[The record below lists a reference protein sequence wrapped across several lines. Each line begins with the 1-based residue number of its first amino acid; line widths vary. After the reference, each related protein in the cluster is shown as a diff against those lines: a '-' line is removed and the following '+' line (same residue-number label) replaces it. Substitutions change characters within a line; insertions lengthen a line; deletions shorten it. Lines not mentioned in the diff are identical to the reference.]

1 MWRALCHNPNKT
13 ASLTMETPRLPLAP
27 VRRRWVRLLP
37 LLWVACSLAWGF
49 DHATYIRPIE
59 KTLPAAGVTQVVVQN
74 LVGPITVKTSS
85 DEQIHLVVLIHAGG
99 ADATFARTLAGQLD
113 FQVQNINGQV
123 RIIGVYPLDH
133 FRDYGY
139 PKMKSILGI
148 HGTDSNEYDGQKV
161 FIRDVGSKKAVEL
174 WAEVRLTLPARLGL
188 VLRNTYGDVELRGG
202 GAAVGAAAGGS
213 LDGFTDVGDFSI
225 YRPLWSTI
233 KIQSDYGKVEFTDG
247 LGEARSVHVSTNV
260 GGAYLD
266 LPPGSNCQI
275 IAHKDL
281 GFLHN
286 DVNDAK
292 FSKNSA
298 GDSVLQLGDGH
309 GAHVHIDMSVGS
321 LHLAKVRG

>member
-1 MWRALCHNPNKT
+1 
-13 ASLTMETPRLPLAP
+13 METPQLPSAP
-27 VRRRWVRLLP
+27 VFRRWARVLP
-37 LLWVACSLAWGF
+37 LLWAACGLAWGF
-49 DHATYIRPIE
+49 GRTTYIRPIE
-59 KTLPAAGVTQVVVQN
+59 KTLSAAGITQVVVQN
-74 LVGPITVKTSS
+74 LVGPISVKTSS
-85 DEQIHLVVLIHAGG
+85 DGQIHLVVLIHAGG

-113 FQVQNINGQV
+113 FQVQNINGQL

-139 PKMKSILGI
+139 PHMKSILGI

-174 WAEVRLTLPARLGL
+174 WAEVRLSLPAQLGL
-188 VLRNTYGDVELRGG
+188 VLRNTYGDIDLRGG
-202 GAAVGAAAGGS
+202 NAAAGAPAGGS

-225 YRPLWSTI
+225 YRPLWSAI

-247 LGEARSVHVSTNV
+247 LGAARSVHVSTNV

-266 LPPGSNCQI
+266 LPPDSDCQI

-286 DVNDAK
+286 DVNNAK
-292 FSKNSA
+292 FSKNA
-298 GDSVLQLGDGH
+298 DGDSVLQLGDGR